1 MPKTNDIGLINFIKA
16 YNESWYSKD
25 IEKVKSFYSDVND
38 ELVYFDNHKNNDTY
52 SVDEHLKLLSEF
64 FRHGKNTES
73 GQVEEL
79 LMENINCFQSDNS
92 ACVCFYGRYKSFP
105 KPAIRST
112 LYLEKNDNEWKI
124 KHAHYSFEPE
134 K

>member
-1 MPKTNDIGLINFIKA
+1 MKSKKNNELIEFLNE
-16 YNESWYSKD
+16 YNECFLSKD
-25 IEKVKSFYSDVND
+25 IQKIRNFYSD

-52 SVDEHLKLLSEF
+52 SVDEHIKLISDF
-64 FRHGKNTES
+64 FANGKSTES
-73 GQVEEL
+73 GKVEEIQ
-79 LMENINCFQSDNS
+79 MENITCFQSDNS
-92 ACVCFYGRYKSFP
+92 ACVCFYSRYKSFP

-112 LYLEKNDNEWKI
+112 LYIEKSNKLWKI